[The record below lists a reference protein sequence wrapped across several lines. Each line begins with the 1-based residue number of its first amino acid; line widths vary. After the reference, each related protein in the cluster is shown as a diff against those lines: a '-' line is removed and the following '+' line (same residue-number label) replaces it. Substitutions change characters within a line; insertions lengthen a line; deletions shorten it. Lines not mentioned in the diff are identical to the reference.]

1 MAYVYKHTR
10 LDTNEIFYIG
20 IGTDKY
26 KFRPKDK
33 KRRNIYWKNIT
44 NLTDWTYEV
53 IFEHDDLEIVKQKEI
68 ELIKFYGRTID
79 GGTLCNMTLGGEGTI
94 GLIPKNIKKCY
105 GKDCFGTIQ
114 EFKTVTE
121 AAKILGNIKNTG
133 NISKACRKVSI
144 CKGYIFSY
152 NKEDLVN
159 IEYISNIWCKSPC
172 GEIILFDN
180 GNKAS
185 KSLNIRFGAIYD
197 VLNGKKNNVNG
208 WIFSKYPFK

>member
-1 MAYVYKHTR
+1 MKEYI
-10 LDTNEIFYIG
+10 NE
-20 IGTDKY
+20 
-26 KFRPKDK
+26 
-33 KRRNIYWKNIT
+33 
-44 NLTDWTYEV
+44 E
-53 IFEHDDLEIVKQKEI
+53 
-68 ELIKFYGRTID
+68 TIW
-79 GGTLCNMTLGGEGTI
+79 CI
-94 GLIPKNIKKCY
+94 SKW
-105 GKDCFGTIQ
+105 GKLQ
-114 EFKTVTE
+114 
-121 AAKILGNIKNTG
+121 KILGNIKNTG

-197 VLNGKKNNVNG
+197 VLNGKKITWMVGYSANIHLNKKG
-208 WIFSKYPFK
+208 